1 MQEVN
6 IYKNLFSVDDKV
18 ALVTGGGTGIGKII
32 AEVLAKGGSKVYIT
46 SRKLDIIK
54 KTAEEINLTKPK
66 YEVNFFSSDISSENG
81 INELVDE
88 FIKNEKYLDIL
99 INNSGVSWGAPL
111 GDFPYHAWDRVMKL
125 NVAGLFH
132 LTQCLL
138 PYLSKKA
145 SLDYPSRII
154 NIGSV
159 MGTAP
164 LGDGPYSYS
173 ASKAAVHQITRILAK
188 ELAPKMITVNAL
200 APGPFLSKMTE
211 FAVGTE
217 DKEKKIAQNVP
228 IGRIGKPKD
237 IQSSI
242 LYLCGMGGSYITGA
256 ILPIDGGIHIAT
268 GPEIFE

>member
-1 MQEVN
+1 MQDLK
-6 IYKNLFSVDDKV
+6 IFKDLFNVEDKV
-18 ALVTGGGTGIGKII
+18 VLVTGGGTGIGKII
-32 AEVLAKGGSKVYIT
+32 SEILALTGSKVYIT

-54 KTAEEINLTKPK
+54 KTAEEINLKNPK
-66 YEVNFFSSDISSENG
+66 HKVNFFSSDMSSETG
-81 INELVDE
+81 INELVE
-88 FIKNEKYLDIL
+88 TFLNNEKYLNIL
-99 INNSGVSWGAPL
+99 VNNSGISWGAPL

-132 LTQCLL
+132 LTQSLL
-138 PYLSKKA
+138 PNISLKA
-145 SLDYPSRII
+145 TLENPSRII

-164 LGDGPYSYS
+164 LGSGPYSYS
-173 ASKAAVHQITRILAK
+173 ASKAAVHQITKILAK

-217 DKEKKIAQNVP
+217 EKEKKIAQNVP
-228 IGRIGKPKD
+228 VGRIGKPND
-237 IQSSI
+237 IKSSI
-242 LYLCGMGGSYITGA
+242 LYLCGSGGSYVTGA

>member
-1 MQEVN
+1 MC
-6 IYKNLFSVDDKV
+6 I
-18 ALVTGGGTGIGKII
+18 
-32 AEVLAKGGSKVYIT
+32 
-46 SRKLDIIK
+46 R
-54 KTAEEINLTKPK
+54 
-66 YEVNFFSSDISSENG
+66 
-81 INELVDE
+81 
-88 FIKNEKYLDIL
+88 
-99 INNSGVSWGAPL
+99 
-111 GDFPYHAWDRVMKL
+111 DRL

-138 PYLSKKA
+138 PYISSKA
-145 SLDYPSRII
+145 SLENPSRII

-173 ASKAAVHQITRILAK
+173 ASKAAVHQITKILAK

-217 DKEKKIAQNVP
+217 EKEKKIAQNVP
-228 IGRIGKPKD
+228 MGRIGKPND

-242 LYLCGMGGSYITGA
+242 LYLCGPGGSYITGA
-256 ILPIDGGIHIAT
+256 ILPLDGGIHIAT